1 MDSTTK
7 LRSTALKEATTE
19 LFTKE
24 RSSSRLSRSV
34 KGGFELIPYRALRFV
49 ICLLENEID
58 IIFSSAVECSRS
70 VIRMHPLSRVSA

>member
-24 RSSSRLSRSV
+24 SSSRLSRSV

-58 IIFSSAVECSRS
+58 IIFSSTVECSRS